1 MPLLEF
7 KNRETGEV
15 KEILTS
21 PSLDNFSDGTGT
33 WVKLSVPTSFAIGGQ
48 QSVPSQAQMI
58 KRGYNRQEN
67 SKKGWRSDFSK
78 YQVKRAWGL

>member
-1 MPLLEF
+1 
-7 KNRETGEV
+7 
-15 KEILTS
+15 
-21 PSLDNFSDGTGT
+21 
-33 WVKLSVPTSFAIGGQ
+33 VPTSFAIGGQ

-78 YQVKRAWGL
+78 NQVKRAWGL